1 MHNTYAKTMDNIYLR
16 KEKSDVRQG
25 FRLGVAL
32 GGGGSRG
39 FAHAGALKAIDD
51 AGYKVDVI
59 AGVSAGS
66 IAAVLYAAG
75 LKPETIMKMFTE
87 AKLIDLVD
95 FTMGKG
101 GLMRIDKFMQ
111 YFGKCLGK
119 YKRIEQLPIPTYIGV
134 TDFDKGEPVLFD
146 KGEISPI
153 VQASCS
159 IPIAMVPVNID
170 GTWYVD
176 GGVTR
181 NLPAWA
187 IRDKCDKLI
196 GINASPVIEKKT
208 VPSLFSMAMRSYT
221 LVTKANQ
228 AQDMEMCDVV
238 VKLDSLT
245 KRSTFSLHEINK
257 VYEKGYEEMSKALE
271 QL

>member
-1 MHNTYAKTMDNIYLR
+1 MDNTYLR
-16 KEKSDVRQG
+16 KESSAGKQD
-25 FRLGVAL
+25 FKLGVAL
-32 GGGGSRG
+32 SGGGSRG

-51 AGYKVDVI
+51 AGFKVDVI

-75 LKPETIMKMFTE
+75 LKPETILEMFTV
-87 AKLIDLVD
+87 AKLTDLVD
-95 FTMGKG
+95 FTVGKG
-101 GLMRIDKFMQ
+101 GLISIDKFMG
-111 YFGKCLGK
+111 YFRRCLGK
-119 YKRIEQLPIPTYIGV
+119 YKRLEDLPIPTYIGV
-134 TDFDKGEPVLFD
+134 TNFDLGEPVIFD
-146 KGEISPI
+146 HGEISPI
-153 VQASCS
+153 VQASSS

-196 GINASPVIEKKT
+196 GINVSPVIEQKT

-228 AQDMEMCDVV
+228 KQDMEMCDVV
-238 VKLDSLT
+238 LKLESLS

-257 VYEKGYEEMSKALE
+257 VFDKGYEEMSKVLE
-271 QL
+271 QLK

>member
-1 MHNTYAKTMDNIYLR
+1 MDKIYLR
-16 KEKSDVRQG
+16 REAQTKRQD
-25 FRLGVAL
+25 FTLGVAL

-39 FAHAGALKAIDD
+39 FAHAGALKAIED

-75 LKPETIMKMFTE
+75 LKPETILKMFTE
-87 AKLIDLVD
+87 ARLMDLID

-101 GLMRIDKFMQ
+101 GLIRIDKFMK
-111 YFGKCLGK
+111 YFDRCLGK
-119 YKRIEQLPIPTYIGV
+119 YSRIENLPIPTYIGV
-134 TDFDKGEPVLFD
+134 TDFDKGEPVIFD
-146 KGEISPI
+146 KGDICPI

-196 GINASPVIEKKT
+196 GVNVSPVLKQKT
-208 VPSLFSMAMRSYT
+208 IPSLFSMAMRSYT
-221 LVTKANQ
+221 LVTKTNQ
-228 AQDMEMCDVV
+228 IQDMDMCDLV
-238 VKLDSLT
+238 VKFESLS
-245 KRSTFSLHEINK
+245 KRGTFSLHEIQS
-257 VYEKGYEEMSKALE
+257 VFDQGYEEMSNALKQFE
-271 QL
+271 Q

>member
-1 MHNTYAKTMDNIYLR
+1 MNKKYLR
-16 KEKSDVRQG
+16 EDTSAKKQN
-25 FRLGVAL
+25 FKLGVAL

-59 AGVSAGS
+59 SGVSAGS

-75 LKPETIMKMFTE
+75 LKPETILKMFTE

-95 FTMGKG
+95 FSMGKG
-101 GLMRIDKFMQ
+101 GMMRIDKFMH
-111 YFGKCLGK
+111 YFSRCLGK
-119 YKRIEQLPIPTYIGV
+119 YKRIEDLPIPTYIGV
-134 TDFDKGEPVLFD
+134 TDFDRGEPVIFD
-146 KGEISPI
+146 KGEIAPI

-208 VPSLFSMAMRSYT
+208 IPSLFSMAMRSYT
-221 LVTKANQ
+221 LVTKCNQ
-228 AQDMEMCDVV
+228 AQDMDMCDIV
-238 VKLDSLT
+238 VKFDSLT
-245 KRSTFSLHEINK
+245 NRSTFSLHEINK
-257 VYEKGYEEMSKALE
+257 VFDKGYEEMSAALE
-271 QL
+271 KIKESKS

>member
-1 MHNTYAKTMDNIYLR
+1 MDKIYLR
-16 KEKSDVRQG
+16 EKTSGRKQD
-25 FRLGVAL
+25 FKLGVAL

-51 AGYKVDVI
+51 AGYRVDVI
-59 AGVSAGS
+59 SGVSAGS

-75 LKPETIMKMFTE
+75 LKPETILMMFTE

-101 GLMRIDKFMQ
+101 GMMKIDKFIH
-111 YFGKCLGK
+111 YFSRCLGK
-119 YKRIEQLPIPTYIGV
+119 YKRLEDLPIPTYIGV
-134 TDFDKGEPVLFD
+134 TNFDKGEPVIFD
-146 KGEISPI
+146 KGEIAPI

-159 IPIAMVPVNID
+159 IPMAIVPVEID
-170 GTWYVD
+170 GTLYVD

-196 GINASPVIEKKT
+196 GINASPVLEQKT
-208 VPSLFSMAMRSYT
+208 VPSLLSMAMRSYT

-228 AQDMEMCDVV
+228 KQDMEMCDVV
-238 VKLDSLT
+238 LKFDSLS

-257 VYEKGYEEMSKALE
+257 VYDKGYEEMSKALKGFR
-271 QL
+271 L

>member
-1 MHNTYAKTMDNIYLR
+1 MDNIYLR
-16 KEKSDVRQG
+16 REAAEKKQD
-25 FRLGVAL
+25 FTLGVAL

-39 FAHAGALKAIDD
+39 FAHAGALKAIED
-51 AGYKVDVI
+51 AGYRVDII

-75 LKPETIMKMFTE
+75 LKPETIIKIFTE
-87 AKLIDLVD
+87 AKLYDLIDL
-95 FTMGKG
+95 TMGKG
-101 GLMRIDKFMQ
+101 GLIRIDKFMQ
-111 YFGKCLGK
+111 YFCRCLGK
-119 YKRIEQLPIPTYIGV
+119 YKRIEDLPIPTYIGV

-146 KGEISPI
+146 KGEIHPI

-159 IPIAMVPVNID
+159 IPIAMVPVNIN

-196 GINASPVIEKKT
+196 GINVSPVLEQKT

-221 LVTKANQ
+221 LVTKTNQ
-228 AQDMEMCDVV
+228 TQDMEMCDVV
-238 VKLDSLT
+238 VKFESLS
-245 KRSTFSLHEINK
+245 KRSTFSLHEIQK
-257 VYEKGYEEMSKALE
+257 VFDQGYEKMSKALE
-271 QL
+271 KISNKL